1 MSRIG
6 IDLESIQ
13 VTDGQGVGE
22 GDFEM
27 RVQVQEG
34 KNNVVWP
41 NLNGWIKVDKNG
53 PAKTI
58 NKRVGVYSVDS
69 GTLSKRFTIDVT
81 EVDGGTLGQDDEGHN
96 TVTFELTPNMA
107 ATTKSTLINLFRPNM
122 NFNGQVKVVLSAQ
135 LV

>member
-41 NLNGWIKVDKNG
+41 NLNGWVKVDKNG
-53 PAKTI
+53 PPKTI

-81 EVDGGTLGQDDEGHN
+81 EVDGGNAGT
-96 TVTFELTPNMA
+96 
-107 ATTKSTLINLFRPNM
+107 RR
-122 NFNGQVKVVLSAQ
+122 
-135 LV
+135 